1 MKSLVFALL
10 LAFSVQLNGQ
20 VANSI
25 NWMTIEQAQ
34 EAMKTQK
41 KKVFIDLYT
50 DWCGWCK
57 KMDASTFKDPNVVQF
72 MNQYFYAVKFN
83 AEQKDTVR
91 FNDFDFY
98 NLNPGGKRGTH
109 LFAYSLL
116 DGQMSYPS
124 YALLDEN
131 MSRIHVIAG
140 YKETAP
146 LASVLLFFGTNQY
159 QQYHNYLVKQIQ
171 QEMQKSQ
178 GQPTSPQNN
187 NTPNKQ

>member
-1 MKSLVFALL
+1 MKKIIFIILI
-10 LAFSVQLNGQ
+10 AFSIQLSAQ
-20 VANSI
+20 EAPSI
-25 NWMTIEQAQ
+25 NWLTIEEAQ

-41 KKVFIDLYT
+41 KKIFIDLYT

-57 KMDASTFKDPNVVQF
+57 KMDASTFKDANVVQF
-72 MNQYFYAVKFN
+72 MNQYYYAVKFN
-83 AEQKDTVR
+83 AEQKDSVN
-91 FNDFDFY
+91 FNNFGFY

-140 YKETAP
+140 YKQTTP
-146 LASVLLFFGTNQY
+146 FASILLFFGTDQY
-159 QQYHNYLVKQIQ
+159 KHYHNYVVKQIQ
-171 QEMQKSQ
+171 QNAEQ
-178 GQPTSPQNN
+178 TTTNA
-187 NTPNKQ
+187 PNK

>member
-1 MKSLVFALL
+1 MKKIIFIILI
-10 LAFSVQLNGQ
+10 AFSIQLNAQ
-20 VANSI
+20 ETPSI
-25 NWMTIEQAQ
+25 NWMTIEEAQ

-41 KKVFIDLYT
+41 KKIFIDLYT

-72 MNQYFYAVKFN
+72 MNQYYYAVKFN
-83 AEQKDTVR
+83 AEQKDSVN
-91 FNDFDFY
+91 FNNFDFY

-116 DGQMSYPS
+116 DGEMSYPS

-140 YKETAP
+140 YKETTP
-146 LASVLLFFGTNQY
+146 FASILLFFGTDQY
-159 QQYHNYLVKQIQ
+159 KHYHNYVVKQIQ
-171 QEMQKSQ
+171 QSAEQ
-178 GQPTSPQNN
+178 TTTNA
-187 NTPNKQ
+187 PNK

>member
-1 MKSLVFALL
+1 MKTFLIALSIS
-10 LAFSVQLNGQ
+10 FSIQLHAQ
-20 VANSI
+20 VAASI
-25 NWMTIEQAQ
+25 NWMSIEEAQ

-41 KKVFIDLYT
+41 KKIFIDLYT

-72 MNQYFYAVKFN
+72 MNQYYYAVKFN
-83 AEQKDTVR
+83 AEQKDTIN
-91 FNDFDFY
+91 FNNFDFY

-131 MSRIHVIAG
+131 LSRIHVIPG
-140 YKETAP
+140 YKEVAP
-146 LASVLLFFGTNQY
+146 FASILLFFGTDQY
-159 QQYHNYLVKQIQ
+159 QQYHNYLIKQIQ
-171 QEMQKSQ
+171 QEMKQNA
-178 GQPTSPQNN
+178 GQPAIQPNT
-187 NTPNKQ
+187 NTPNK